1 MLHISLSESNF
12 NSHLLQVTMT
22 QILLLLFYL
31 PPQKSKRPL
40 TSQLSPKKLGRMQ
53 LFDNNF
59 VLSLD
64 IAKLSDRKATV
75 VLITTL
81 QSVSYDPLKYNF
93 NHSSIRRQRIN
104 FRQKIATSLKC
115 EFKAEMSLTIY

>member
-1 MLHISLSESNF
+1 
-12 NSHLLQVTMT
+12 
-22 QILLLLFYL
+22 
-31 PPQKSKRPL
+31 
-40 TSQLSPKKLGRMQ
+40 MQ